1 MRVIDISRPM
11 LAAPL
16 YPGDPSPYIER
27 ISATDAGDDFNT
39 GVLHAS
45 LHAGTHLDAP
55 LHAVPEGTDAASLAP
70 DVFLGECAVADFAG
84 EMDGEQAEALL
95 ASLGKVQRLL
105 LRGGGTLSPYAAY
118 VLADAGLCLVGVE
131 GVSVS
136 SAPYDEQVHRILL
149 SAGVA
154 LLEGLD
160 LSQAAAGRYLL
171 IAAPLRIEG
180 AEASPVRAML
190 LQRQGIDW
198 DENTWR
204 R

>member
-1 MRVIDISRPM
+1 MTFPRSYNLVVPN
-11 LAAPL
+11 L
-16 YPGDPSPYIER
+16 
-27 ISATDAGDDFNT
+27 F
-39 GVLHAS
+39 
-45 LHAGTHLDAP
+45 GTRDQFCGRQFFH
-55 LHAVPEGTDAASLAP
+55 
-70 DVFLGECAVADFAG
+70 
-84 EMDGEQAEALL
+84 
-95 ASLGKVQRLL
+95 RL
-105 LRGGGTLSPYAAY
+105 
-118 VLADAGLCLVGVE
+118 GVE

-171 IAAPLRIEG
+171 LAAPLRIEG

>member
-1 MRVIDISRPM
+1 MKGYVHSLQSLGTVDGPGVRSVVFLSGC
-11 LAAPL
+11 PL
-16 YPGDPSPYIER
+16 RCVYCHNPDTWAREESQ
-27 ISATDAGDDFNT
+27 
-39 GVLHAS
+39 L
-45 LHAGTHLDAP
+45 
-55 LHAVPEGTDAASLAP
+55 TDAASLAP
-70 DVFLGECAVADFAG
+70 DVFWGECAVADFAG

-105 LRGGGTLSPYAAY
+105 LRGGATLSPYAAY

-171 IAAPLRIEG
+171 LAAPLRIEG

-190 LQRQGIDW
+190 LQRQSIDW
-198 DENTWR
+198 DENTWMR
-204 R
+204 